1 MTRRTETDTLTQDLA
16 YLKLPVIRQQHRL
29 EAERAR
35 EEGRSHLEYLANLV
49 DQEVARRRERATKAR
64 LAAARMPCVKT
75 LDGWDWKWNAA
86 SIRRDEILALCE
98 LRFLDDNANVLLLGK
113 SGLGKTRIALALA
126 HQACV
131 RGART
136 LFTTA
141 ADMIN
146 RLQAATADHSLEK
159 ALVTFTKPRLLVIDE
174 VGYLPFDKLA
184 GDLFFQVIAKRYEQG
199 STIVTC
205 NRAFADWSEIF
216 ADPIVASVI
225 IERLVHHAQIF
236 SFKGK
241 SYRLKDRLELAE
253 GSPPPS

>member
-1 MTRRTETDTLTQDLA
+1 MTTRTEPDSLSQDLA
-16 YLKLPVIRQQHRL
+16 YLKLPVIRQQHRSQ
-29 EAERAR
+29 AELAR
-35 EEGRSHLEYLANLV
+35 QQGQSHLEFLSALV
-49 DQEVARRRERATKAR
+49 DQEVSGRRERATKAR

-75 LDGWDWKWNAA
+75 LDGWDWKWNSA
-86 SIRRDEILALCE
+86 SIRRDEILAL
-98 LRFLDDNANVLLLGK
+98 LQMKFLDDNANVLLLGK

-131 RGART
+131 RGVRT

-159 ALVTFTKPRLLVIDE
+159 ALLSFTKPRLVVIDE

-199 STIVTC
+199 STILTC
-205 NRAFADWSEIF
+205 NRAFGDWSEIF

-253 GSPPPS
+253 KTTSTS